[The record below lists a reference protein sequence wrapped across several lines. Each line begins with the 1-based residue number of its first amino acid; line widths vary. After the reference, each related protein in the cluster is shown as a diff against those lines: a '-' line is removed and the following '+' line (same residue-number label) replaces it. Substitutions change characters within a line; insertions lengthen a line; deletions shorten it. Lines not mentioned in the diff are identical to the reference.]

1 MYTYAQWAK
10 DGTFKAVPG
19 QQIDEAIYEKML
31 NCMPPKDLPA
41 GKAREVLSDF
51 NIPVHAGFLM
61 GEPYDTR
68 KKKPRYMAF
77 GMNDYGKGKKFFYLG
92 LSTAGTVL
100 HGEYYFFDCM
110 NAFVSDRPFLASSF
124 DSEQEAIG
132 YAADYEA
139 TLIWRKYDHGVMTA
153 SKVVYDPMYIFN
165 DEEVEA

>member
-1 MYTYAQWAK
+1 MDLFGCDK
-10 DGTFKAVPG
+10 E
-19 QQIDEAIYEKML
+19 ILSIYEKML

>member
-1 MYTYAQWAK
+1 
-10 DGTFKAVPG
+10 
-19 QQIDEAIYEKML
+19 
-31 NCMPPKDLPA
+31 
-41 GKAREVLSDF
+41 
-51 NIPVHAGFLM
+51 
-61 GEPYDTR
+61 
-68 KKKPRYMAF
+68 
-77 GMNDYGKGKKFFYLG
+77 
-92 LSTAGTVL
+92 
-100 HGEYYFFDCM
+100 M